1 MDDDEFLG
9 NSKAR
14 GCAASARLY
23 RIASV
28 SELAEKVFEDRNA
41 AAQWMTKPNQALG
54 DRVPI
59 LLCETEIGAKQ
70 VRRVLHA
77 LESGGVA

>member
-14 GCAASARLY
+14 GCAESARLY

-28 SELAEKVFEDRNA
+28 SELAEKVLEDRNA
-41 AAQWMTKPNQALG
+41 ADQWMSKPNQALG
-54 DRVPI
+54 NRVPI
-59 LLCETEIGAKQ
+59 LLCETEIGAKH